1 MHNAKA
7 GEAQNE
13 FLPFSKP
20 CLLKEDIDAV
30 TEVLQSGWITTG
42 QKCQELEEIFRATVG
57 CKHAIALTS
66 ATAGM
71 HLAMLALGIGAGDEV
86 ITPSMTWVST
96 ANMIVAAG
104 AKPVFVDVARDTLAI
119 TAEQIE
125 PFITERT
132 KLIIPVHFA
141 GASVDL
147 DPILELGKHHNIPV
161 IEDAAHALG
170 TYYKNRHIGEKG
182 TSIFSLHPIKNI
194 TTGEG
199 GIFCTNDDDLAERI
213 RRLKFHGLAVDA
225 FDRKT
230 QGRSPQAEV
239 QEPGFKY
246 NMPDLNAVLGL
257 GQMRRLS
264 QINQR
269 RAHIAKL
276 YQESL
281 RHIEGILPLDIP
293 SHTSL
298 HSWHLYIVRIM
309 PEITG
314 LSRDEFME
322 SLKEYGIGTGIHF
335 KAIHKQRYYRETFP
349 GLNHL
354 GNTEWNSERICSLP
368 LFPDMSPKD
377 VNRVVDA
384 IKEILRQKGSIT

>member
-1 MHNAKA
+1 MQNAKA
-7 GEAQNE
+7 GESQDE

-42 QKCQELEEIFRATVG
+42 RKCQELEDIFRTTVG
-57 CKHAIALTS
+57 CKHAVALTS

-71 HLAMLALGIGAGDEV
+71 HLAVQALEIGTGDEV

-96 ANMIVAAG
+96 ANMIVTSG
-104 AKPVFVDVARDTLAI
+104 AKPVFVDVDRDTLTT

-125 PFITERT
+125 PLITERT
-132 KLIIPVHFA
+132 KLIVPVHFA
-141 GASVDL
+141 GASVNL

-170 TYYKNRHIGEKG
+170 TYYKNRHVGKRG

-199 GIFCTNDDDLAERI
+199 GIFCTNDDNLAERI

-225 FDRKT
+225 FDRKS

-264 QINQR
+264 QINEQR
-269 RAHIAKL
+269 ARIAAL
-276 YQESL
+276 YQEHL
-281 RHIEGILPLDIP
+281 RDIDGIVPLGVP
-293 SHTSL
+293 PHTSL
-298 HSWHLYIVRIM
+298 HSWHLFIVRIM

-314 LSRDEFME
+314 LCRDDFME
-322 SLKEYGIGTGIHF
+322 SLKNKGIGTGIHF
-335 KAIHKQRYYRETFP
+335 KAIHKQRYYRKVFP

-368 LFPDMSPKD
+368 LFPDMSD
-377 VNRVVDA
+377 QDTDRVINA
-384 IKEILRQKGSIT
+384 IRETLKQKVSIV